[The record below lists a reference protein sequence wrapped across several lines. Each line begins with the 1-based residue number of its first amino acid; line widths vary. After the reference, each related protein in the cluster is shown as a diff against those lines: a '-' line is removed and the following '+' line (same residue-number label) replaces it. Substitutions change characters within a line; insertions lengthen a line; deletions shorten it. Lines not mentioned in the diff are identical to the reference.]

1 MKNFFSDFARKFFK
15 KEGLVSNGQLTPKF
29 FEEWAKRHMM
39 KPVCI
44 VRDPDGDILLA
55 DSGEPVRANNGEGT
69 DFYRAGYAIHRSGL
83 EIGNYY
89 DYPTSDF
96 LFDTRR
102 GGQQKRID
110 EALAHARQTQKQL
123 TDAGYYDAERKGR
136 FNLKL
141 H

>member
-1 MKNFFSDFARKFFK
+1 MKKFLSEDASEFFK
-15 KEGLVSNGQLTPKF
+15 KAGLSSSGQLTPKF
-29 FEEWAKRHMM
+29 FEEWAKRHCM

-55 DSGEPVRANNGEGT
+55 DSGEPVRKGNGGGT
-69 DFYRAGYAIHRSGL
+69 EFYRAGYAIHRSGL

-96 LFDTRR
+96 LFDTKR

-123 TDAGYYDAERKGR
+123 KDAGYYDAERKGR
-136 FNLKL
+136 FNLRP